1 MHHCQMNSQIGE
13 IKMTYIFVGFV
24 LILIDLTISVG
35 KGVLDILPD
44 FVGYILILKAMQGLA
59 KRNPHF
65 ERGEKIT
72 RHIFWYTFVLF
83 VADITGIFLKEGIVY
98 SIVGAALEAFA
109 ILASLAL
116 SYYIVTGVMRIEK
129 AEKCDLKGKYLLLCW
144 RIMAAFHVIAF
155 AASFVKSLRF
165 IMNIGS
171 LMLSLLFLMALYDT
185 DRANDK
191 CAKKSK

>member
-65 ERGEKIT
+65 ERGEKDNPAYILVHFCSFCG
-72 RHIFWYTFVLF
+72 RHYWNL
-83 VADITGIFLKEGIVY
+83 LKRGYCVQHCGSSAG
-98 SIVGAALEAFA
+98 SICNPRKSRTL
-109 ILASLAL
+109 ILYCNRSDEN
-116 SYYIVTGVMRIEK
+116 R
-129 AEKCDLKGKYLLLCW
+129 
-144 RIMAAFHVIAF
+144 
-155 AASFVKSLRF
+155 KSRE
-165 IMNIGS
+165 M
-171 LMLSLLFLMALYDT
+171 
-185 DRANDK
+185 
-191 CAKKSK
+191 